1 MIDLQ
6 KLRENPEDFCKSVKR
21 KGVEINAEEIL
32 KLDDERKT
40 LLQKVENARRAQ
52 NQASQKIASEK
63 DAGEKSKLITEMKEV
78 SDNLKENEKSLNEVS
93 KDLKS
98 RLIEIPNPPHA
109 STPDGGEKDSA
120 EIRKVG
126 TIRNFEFKPKN
137 HVEIGEACDL
147 IDTKRGAKVSGSR
160 FYYLKNEAVLLEF
173 ALAQYALEIL
183 LKKDFTPMITPSL
196 VREEAMIGTGFFPA
210 DRFEVYEVNPSTEK
224 NPEGDDLFL
233 VGTSEVPLTMFHA
246 DEILE
251 GKLPKRYVGWS
262 TCYRREAGAYGKDT
276 KGIFRVHQFDKLE
289 MFSFCDPEKSWEEHD
304 FLVSAQEEILQGLQL
319 PYRAVNI
326 AAGDLGAPA
335 AKKIDLEV
343 WIPSEKR
350 YRELTS
356 CSNCTDFQA
365 RRANVRFRGE
375 SGNEFVH
382 TLNGTAVAMTRMLIA
397 ILENFQL
404 QDGGVE
410 IPEVLQKWM
419 GGKIEI
425 RNLKVES

>member
-6 KLRENPEDFCKSVKR
+6 KLRENPQDFYNALKR
-21 KGVEINAEEIL
+21 KGADVDVDEVLE
-32 KLDDERKT
+32 LDDKRKE
-40 LLQKVENARRAQ
+40 LLQKVEGLRRTQ
-52 NQASQKIASEK
+52 NEANQKIAK
-63 DAGEKSKLITEMKEV
+63 AAGSEKSKLIAEMKKV
-78 SDNLKENEKSLNEVS
+78 SD
-93 KDLKS
+93 DLKKS
-98 RLIEIPNPPHA
+98 EEKLGKIQQKLDEILVTIPNPPHESA
-109 STPDGGEKDSA
+109 PDGGEGDA
-120 EIRKVG
+120 EELRKVG
-126 TIRNFEFKPKN
+126 DVRNFEFTPKD
-137 HVEIGEACDL
+137 HSEIGEICDL

-160 FYYLKNEAVLLEF
+160 FYYLKNEAVVLEF

-183 LKKDFTPMITPSL
+183 MEKGFTPMTTPTL
-196 VREEAMIGTGFFPA
+196 VREKAMIGTGFFPA
-210 DRFEVYEVNPSTEK
+210 DRFEIYEVNPSTKE

-233 VGTSEVPLTMFHA
+233 IGTSEVPLTMFHS
-246 DEILE
+246 DELLE
-251 GKLPKRYVGWS
+251 EKLPKRYVGWS

-289 MFSFCDPEKSWEEHD
+289 MFSFCDPRKSWEEHD
-304 FLVSAQEEILQGLQL
+304 FLVAAQEEILKGLKL

-365 RRANVRFRGE
+365 RRANVRYRGE
-375 SGNEFVH
+375 NGNEFVH

-397 ILENFQL
+397 ILENYQL
-404 QDGGVE
+404 KNGSVE
-410 IPEVLQKWM
+410 IPEVLRKWT
-419 GGKIEI
+419 GKGVIAVK
-425 RNLKVES
+425 N